1 MGNKA
6 EISKEKLK
14 IEHLRTVT
22 STNTVLKERIRHGE
36 LDSFAA
42 LSADEQT
49 EGRGR
54 RGRTWLNTEGALL
67 ISFAIPVNDID
78 PDRIPLVSIAAAIAA
93 LDAVKSQ
100 GVDASIKWPNDIVI
114 NGKKVCGML
123 AECGFDES
131 ALAFAAM
138 GIGINLTADTLPEE
152 LIYASGIKEETGRE
166 LAADAFFGTFL
177 PLFDEY
183 IARFEKN
190 GLSSLLGELSEN
202 MITLN
207 RQVRVGGREGFAE
220 GLDESGALIV
230 SYSDGSREKL
240 LAGDVSV
247 RGITDYV

>member
-1 MGNKA
+1 MEYADWNH
-6 EISKEKLK
+6 IYLD
-14 IEHLRTVT
+14 TVD
-22 STNTVLKERIRHGE
+22 STNTYAKKLHADGAREKTLIRAGV
-36 LDSFAA
+36 
-42 LSADEQT
+42 QT
-49 EGRGR
+49 RGRGR
-54 RGRTWLNTEGALL
+54 MDRRWESPAGSGLWFTLL
-67 ISFAIPVNDID
+67 FRPEVAPEKA
-78 PDRIPLVSIAAAIAA
+78 PQLVFCAA
-93 LDAVKSQ
+93 LAVNTALRALT
-100 GVDASIKWPNDIVI
+100 GGDFMIKWPNDIVI

-123 AECGFDES
+123 SECGFENGE
-131 ALAFAAM
+131 LAFAAM

-152 LIYASGIKEETGRE
+152 LIYASGIKEETGCK